1 LKIEITEET
10 ISLKLNTKIPPKL
23 LDADRKHFAQNLTLN
38 LNMKIPPTLLDRKHF
53 PKN

>member
-38 LNMKIPPTLLDRKHF
+38 LKNIPPTLLDRKHF
-53 PKN
+53 AKN